1 VDVTAFTEHV
11 KNKTTFLYPITDN
24 TAKVKG
30 IMEPAMDA
38 VVSGKA
44 PASSLTQINEQ
55 VNALFK

>member
-1 VDVTAFTEHV
+1 V

-24 TAKVKG
+24 TAKIKG

-38 VVSGKA
+38 VVSGKQ
-44 PASSLTQINEQ
+44 PASSLTEANNQ